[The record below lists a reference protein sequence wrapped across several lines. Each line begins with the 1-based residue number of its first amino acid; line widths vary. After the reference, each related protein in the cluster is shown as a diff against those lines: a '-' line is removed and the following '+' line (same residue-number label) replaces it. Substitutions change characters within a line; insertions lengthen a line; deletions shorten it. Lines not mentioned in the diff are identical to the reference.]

1 MDYKMGGEIIMR
13 VCQFYA
19 LGNSEKELLAYDEY
33 DSHGSGRY
41 LLMMPPCVTGIPILK
56 QNQRREKKT

>member
-1 MDYKMGGEIIMR
+1 MGGEIVMR
-13 VCQFYA
+13 VCQFYV

-41 LLMMPPCVTGIPILK
+41 FTDDVAMYDRYTYSEAESK
-56 QNQRREKKT
+56 